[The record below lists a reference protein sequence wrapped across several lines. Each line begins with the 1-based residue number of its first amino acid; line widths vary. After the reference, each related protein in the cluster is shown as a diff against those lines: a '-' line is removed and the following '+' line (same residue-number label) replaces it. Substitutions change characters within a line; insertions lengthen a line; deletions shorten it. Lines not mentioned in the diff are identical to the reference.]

1 MGGKGRKYQPAENEH
16 GRRYMIQLSFILLSG
31 ILLSGC
37 LLTHEDVR
45 EEIESETALQ
55 KQKNQESYQKE
66 QGGVFSVQSRV
77 GEMEESLRELR
88 GQIDLLLKKQ
98 EDQEELNQ
106 NNQTQINNFHTS
118 LDNLKKQMN
127 SLTENLEQQKEAAKK
142 LMESDP
148 EYHFKEAEKF
158 FNEENWKKAIVAYEQ
173 YRKKNKDGKLFKK
186 ATFQIGQ
193 CFQNLDMKKEAQVF
207 FKEVVS
213 SFPKSEEAKEAKN
226 FLNTSNNKKP
236 AKVKSTKK
244 PAKKPAKKTAKKTA
258 TKK

>member
-1 MGGKGRKYQPAENEH
+1 
-16 GRRYMIQLSFILLSG
+16 MIRLSFTLLSG

-45 EEIESETALQ
+45 EEIASEVALQ
-55 KQKNQESYQKE
+55 KQKNKESYEKV

-77 GEMEESLRELR
+77 GEIEASLRELR

-98 EDQEELNQ
+98 EEQEELNQ
-106 NNQTQINNFHTS
+106 NNQKQINNLHTS
-118 LDNLKKQMN
+118 LENLETQIA

-142 LMESDP
+142 LMENDP

-173 YRKKNKDGKLFKK
+173 YRKKNKAGKLFKT

-213 SFPKSEEAKEAKN
+213 SFPKSAEAKKAKE

-244 PAKKPAKKTAKKTA
+244 PAKKTAAKK
-258 TKK
+258 

>member
-1 MGGKGRKYQPAENEH
+1 
-16 GRRYMIQLSFILLSG
+16 MIRLIFTLLLAVS
-31 ILLSGC
+31 LSGC

-45 EEIESETALQ
+45 EEIESEVALQ
-55 KQKNQESYQKE
+55 RQKTKESYEKV

-77 GEMEESLRELR
+77 SEMEASLRELR

-98 EDQEELNQ
+98 EVQEELNQ
-106 NNQTQINNFHTS
+106 DNQKQIEDLTNNFRTS
-118 LDNLKKQMN
+118 LDTLEEQIT
-127 SLTENLEQQKEAAKK
+127 SLTENLEHQKEEAKK

-158 FNEENWKKAIVAYEQ
+158 FNEENWKKAIVAYER
-173 YRKKNKDGKLFKK
+173 YREKNKDGKLFKK

-213 SFPKSEEAKEAKN
+213 SFPKSEEAKKAKK
-226 FLNTSNNKKP
+226 FLATSNNKKS
-236 AKVKSTKK
+236 AKVKSTKQTK
-244 PAKKPAKKTAKKTA
+244 KKSAKKSAAKK
-258 TKK
+258 